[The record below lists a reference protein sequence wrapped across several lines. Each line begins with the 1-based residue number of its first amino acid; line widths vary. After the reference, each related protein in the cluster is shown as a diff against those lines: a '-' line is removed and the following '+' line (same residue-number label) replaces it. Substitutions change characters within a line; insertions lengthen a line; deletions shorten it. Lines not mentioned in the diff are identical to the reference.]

1 MKDVI
6 TATDNGVNLKPEIM
20 EKEKLYHCIFKDK
33 VILVFKDHQE
43 FLNCFE
49 IEDEEIVKQ
58 IKSSNVENIES
69 ILENYIEKEKLKK

>member
-6 TATDNGVNLKPEIM
+6 TATDDGVSLKPEIM

-43 FLNCFE
+43 FLNCFD

-58 IKSSNVENIES
+58 IKSSNAENIES